1 MAHSKD
7 ESKKDSV
14 EGSHLSDGNE
24 GDANDAHDRSSEKT
38 ANASEAPQPS
48 RKRTRKGESFLN
60 LDEVVLHAT
69 DFKFEDIAGEVKLK
83 IDQAIASCPVLVVSH
98 DGVKQKTFEA
108 EVIGN
113 GSVPAASA
121 SSSGATPLPAAGVE
135 SWEGHYRRNRGQFF
149 PVKNYICSAFP
160 LIVELLKPR
169 NELRADSDVQSSPE
183 ANVRTSAAAVPA
195 EPEEERGPSP
205 LIVECGCGSGSVVL
219 PLMRYFPVGSARYIC
234 FDISPTAVEVL
245 QQHPVAK
252 EFCSKGGSLTTFAHD
267 VSFDGPIPST
277 VPPKSASIVLLIFVL
292 CAIPVSKM
300 VLALKK
306 LHACLKPDTG
316 RLLFRDYGIYDHNH
330 ARYATN
336 GNPIT
341 PDGSFIKGDGTQQ
354 YFFELG
360 WARDLFAQAGFD
372 CVSLDYHCN
381 RVVNRAN
388 GKTMNKI
395 FVNGVF
401 APTRKGNQ
409 D

>member
-1 MAHSKD
+1 MSDSGD
-7 ESKKDSV
+7 ESAKESL
-14 EGSHLSDGNE
+14 EGNRHDETSLTNNEASAHLLE
-24 GDANDAHDRSSEKT
+24 SSGPPQT
-38 ANASEAPQPS
+38 AAAAQPS

-69 DFKFEDIAGEVKLK
+69 DFKFEDIAGDVKAK
-83 IDQAIASCPVLVVSH
+83 IDQAIASCPVVQE
-98 DGVKQKTFEA
+98 GVKQK
-108 EVIGN
+108 
-113 GSVPAASA
+113 
-121 SSSGATPLPAAGVE
+121 SSGAEVMGPRVETAGVE

-160 LIVELLKPR
+160 LIVALLKPPS
-169 NELRADSDVQSSPE
+169 NEADGGSSKPPAVALKAGDANTAPQDQEVPPSQVLSSSD
-183 ANVRTSAAAVPA
+183 
-195 EPEEERGPSP
+195 GP

-219 PLMRYFPVGSARYIC
+219 PLMRYFPVGSARYTC

-267 VSFDGPIPST
+267 VSSEGPIPSL

-292 CAIPVSKM
+292 CALPVSKM

-306 LHACLKPDTG
+306 LHACLKPETG

-336 GNPIT
+336 GNPVT

-354 YFFELG
+354 YFFEVA
-360 WARDLFAQAGFD
+360 WTRDLFAQAGFD
-372 CVSLDYHCN
+372 CVSLEYHCN

-401 APTRKGNQ
+401 APKPEV
-409 D
+409 DK